1 MHVEHQE
8 PTYRPTL
15 PDTHSTPHTR
25 PTAAGEQ
32 QTPDLQQAEENPT
45 KTASY
50 RSGTSTKGQ
59 ARTVEIQ
66 EKSTEQ
72 PSRPERILIVDDEYW
87 ITDVIY
93 EQLSIEGFEADV
105 TNTSADVMDM
115 LSQKHYDLVLLD
127 IYMPPPDG
135 LTLLHEIRK
144 EHPFLAILM
153 LTAFSDAD
161 TASMAMREGASDYIV
176 KPYQNAQLV
185 SRIERAMERSQ
196 LLRERAEAQ
205 ELLEYRV
212 NEQTQKLRAQSKQLS
227 QMLERVLVT
236 YRATLKALEAA
247 LDVRDQS
254 APGHCRRVAKLT
266 VQLATRMGFSGN
278 DLVILEHGALLH
290 DIGKMGIPD
299 LILMKPGPLTEEE
312 WETMRKHPAIGC
324 DIVRHIDFLQDALP
338 IIRHHH
344 EHFDGTGYPDG
355 LEGEQIPM
363 LARIFAVADSFDAQT
378 NQRPYN
384 VVHSVD
390 TALEIIRRDSGSM
403 YDPKVVREFIAMIR
417 ERELTE
423 DAEPRPPSTT
433 ERRALTSSD

>member
-8 PTYRPTL
+8 PTYRPT
-15 PDTHSTPHTR
+15 PPNTHSTPHTR
-25 PTAAGEQ
+25 PYTAEEQ
-32 QTPDLQQAEENPT
+32 HTLDLQQTEETSP

-50 RSGTSTKGQ
+50 QSGTSTKGQ
-59 ARTVEIQ
+59 NRIVETQ
-66 EKSTEQ
+66 EKSPER

-115 LSQKHYDLVLLD
+115 LSQKSYDLVLLD
-127 IYMPPPDG
+127 IHMPPPDG
-135 LTLLHEIRK
+135 LTLLNEIR
-144 EHPFLAILM
+144 EVYPFLAILM

-161 TASMAMREGASDYIV
+161 TASAAMREGASDYIV

-185 SRIERAMERSQ
+185 SRIERALERSQ

-205 ELLEYRV
+205 ELLQLRV
-212 NEQTQKLRAQSKQLS
+212 DEQTQKLRAQSKQLS

-254 APGHCRRVAKLT
+254 APGHCRRVAKLA
-266 VQLATRMGFSGN
+266 VQLATRMGISGR
-278 DLVILEHGALLH
+278 DLVSLEHGALLH

-299 LILMKPGPLTEEE
+299 VILMKPGPLTDEE
-312 WETMRKHPAIGC
+312 WDTMRTHPEIGC
-324 DIVRHIDFLQDALP
+324 NIVGHIDFLREALP

-344 EHFDGTGYPDG
+344 EHFDGSGYPDG
-355 LEGEQIPM
+355 LRGTEIPL

-378 NQRPYN
+378 NKRPYHT
-384 VVHSVD
+384 VRSVEG
-390 TALEIIRRDSGSM
+390 ALQSLREEAGST
-403 YDPKVVREFIAMIR
+403 YDPQIVKVFAAMIQ
-417 ERELTE
+417 ERE
-423 DAEPRPPSTT
+423 AGQTT
-433 ERRALTSSD
+433 ERRPFNAPERRAFSSSD

>member
-15 PDTHSTPHTR
+15 PDTHSTPHTH
-25 PTAAGEQ
+25 PAPAEEQ
-32 QTPDLQQAEENPT
+32 HTLDLQQAGEKAV
-45 KTASY
+45 KTAPY
-50 RSGTSTKGQ
+50 RSVTSTKGQ
-59 ARTVEIQ
+59 NRTVEIQ
-66 EKSTEQ
+66 GKSPAQ

-93 EQLSIEGFEADV
+93 EQLSMEGFEADV

-115 LSQKHYDLVLLD
+115 LSQKPYDLVLLD

-135 LTLLHEIRK
+135 LTLLREIR
-144 EHPFLAILM
+144 EGYPFLAILM

-161 TASMAMREGASDYIV
+161 TASTAMREGASDYIV

-185 SRIERAMERSQ
+185 SRIERAIERSQ

-212 NEQTQKLRAQSKQLS
+212 NEQTKKVRAQSKQLS

-254 APGHCRRVAKLT
+254 APGHCRRVAKLA

-299 LILMKPGPLTEEE
+299 VILMKPGPLTEEE
-312 WETMRKHPAIGC
+312 WGTMRKHPEIGC

-384 VVHSVD
+384 VVHSID
-390 TALEIIRRDSGSM
+390 TALENIRKDSGSL
-403 YDPKVVREFIAMIR
+403 YDPKVVSEFMAMIK
-417 ERELTE
+417 ERELAE
-423 DAEPRPPSTT
+423 DAEHPPPGPADQQTL
-433 ERRALTSSD
+433 ANSD